1 VKSFRVSPLQPRSPL
16 EAFGFDFFHASFRLV
31 LRTLYRMS
39 LADTRPLPDGAVILA
54 ANHRSFI
61 DPLVL
66 GQATERR
73 TTFMMKGRYYDIPA
87 LNWFFRMSRCI
98 IVDSEKDNRSTL
110 RAARDVLQAGGVLG
124 IFPEGHIS
132 DDGEMQPG
140 QSGVAWLARRTGA
153 PVYPVHIGGTR
164 EALRKRDRRLHL
176 SHVTLRVGD
185 PLSIA
190 GFPDTREGADAFTR
204 ELMAAIRA
212 LGARS
217 PQRGPRAR

>member
-1 VKSFRVSPLQPRSPL
+1 MKSYRVSPLQPRSEL
-16 EAFGFDFFHASFRLV
+16 ESFGFDCFHGFFRLV

-39 LADTRPLPDGAVILA
+39 LADTRALPDGAVILA

-73 TTFMMKGRYYDIPA
+73 TTFMMKGKYYDVPA

-98 IVDSEKDNRSTL
+98 IVDSERDNRSTL
-110 RAARDVLQAGGVLG
+110 RAAKEVLEAGGVLG

-132 DDGEMQPG
+132 DDGEQQAGQP
-140 QSGVAWLARRTGA
+140 GVAWLARRTGA

-164 EALRKRDRRLHL
+164 EALKKHDKRLHV
-176 SHVTLRVGD
+176 SHVTLRVGE

-190 GFPDTREGADAFTR
+190 DFPDTREGAEAFTLA
-204 ELMAAIRA
+204 LMAAIRE
-212 LGARS
+212 LGSRAAR
-217 PQRGPRAR
+217 

>member
-1 VKSFRVSPLQPRSPL
+1 MKSFRVSPLLPRSPL
-16 EAFGFDFFHASFRLV
+16 EALGFDAFHATFRLV

-39 LADTRPLPDGAVILA
+39 LADTHPLPDGAVILA

-66 GQATERR
+66 GQCTERR
-73 TTFMMKGRYYDIPA
+73 TTFMMKGKYYDIPA

-110 RAARDVLQAGGVLG
+110 RAAKDVLAAGGVLG

-132 DDGEMQPG
+132 DDGELQAG
-140 QSGVAWLARRTGA
+140 QAGVAWLARRTGA

-164 EALRKRDRRLHL
+164 EALRKHDKRMHL
-176 SHVTLRVGD
+176 SHITLRMGA
-185 PLSIA
+185 PLSIDA
-190 GFPDTREGADAFTR
+190 FPDTREGADAFTAA
-204 ELMAAIRA
+204 LMDSIRA
-212 LGARS
+212 LGARDL
-217 PQRGPRAR
+217 RRR